1 MPLMLATPPR
11 RILCLGFLPD
21 QLKAE
26 EGILDEIEGKKATA
40 RPNHP
45 KHEIKPAA
53 VEDGPKDI
61 AAVEQK
67 LTPTPAKVP
76 SP

>member
-1 MPLMLATPPR
+1 MS
-11 RILCLGFLPD
+11 GVSPD

-26 EGILDEIEGKKATA
+26 EGILDEIEGKKATGN
-40 RPNHP
+40 PNHP
-45 KHEIKPAA
+45 KPEIKPAA
-53 VEDGPKDI
+53 VEDGPKDT

>member
-1 MPLMLATPPR
+1 MSGVP
-11 RILCLGFLPD
+11 PD

-26 EGILDEIEGKKATA
+26 EGILDDIEGRKATG

-45 KHEIKPAA
+45 KPEIKPAA
-53 VEDGPKDI
+53 VEDGPKDT

-67 LTPTPAKVP
+67 LTPAKVP

>member
-1 MPLMLATPPR
+1 VSGVP
-11 RILCLGFLPD
+11 PD

-40 RPNHP
+40 KPNHP
-45 KHEIKPAA
+45 KPEIKPAA

-67 LTPTPAKVP
+67 LTPAKVP